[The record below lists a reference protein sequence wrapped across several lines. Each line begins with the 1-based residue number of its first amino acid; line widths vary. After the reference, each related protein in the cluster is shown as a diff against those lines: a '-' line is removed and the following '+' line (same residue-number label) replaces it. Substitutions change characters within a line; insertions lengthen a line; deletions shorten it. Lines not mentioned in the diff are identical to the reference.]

1 MVLTKQ
7 NMPKKGK
14 KQPVQNRD
22 RIVTRRT
29 KVASNHGAEVPPE
42 APVED
47 EGATGGQR
55 LTPQSTINTAP
66 PSSMEAVDIPT
77 PPPQTP
83 PPPPPPPPHGLFA
96 LSLRQLCRRGWT

>member
-22 RIVTRRT
+22 RIVARRT

-83 PPPPPPPPHGLFA
+83 PP
-96 LSLRQLCRRGWT
+96 